1 MVGFNKN
8 SLDLYRGATNF
19 CLGLR
24 YLLRLPFT
32 HTHTHIYIYIYI
44 YIHRGGAR
52 NFGLGGPRL
61 NYLVVS
67 HNSRKT
73 QNAMYMFLCIG
84 LINVILIST

>member
-1 MVGFNKN
+1 MFGTKIFIK
-8 SLDLYRGATNF
+8 TTF
-19 CLGLR
+19 
-24 YLLRLPFT
+24 
-32 HTHTHIYIYIYI
+32 HTHTYIYIYI
-44 YIHRGGAR
+44 YRGGAR

>member
-1 MVGFNKN
+1 MF
-8 SLDLYRGATNF
+8 GAKIFIKTTF
-19 CLGLR
+19 
-24 YLLRLPFT
+24 

-44 YIHRGGAR
+44 YTGAE
-52 NFGLGGPRL
+52 LEILVWGGPRL

-73 QNAMYMFLCIG
+73 QTAMYMFLCIG

>member
-1 MVGFNKN
+1 MRGFLTKYVPDRLCI
-8 SLDLYRGATNF
+8 SSPSPSCISSGAE
-19 CLGLR
+19 LEILVW
-24 YLLRLPFT
+24 
-32 HTHTHIYIYIYI
+32 
-44 YIHRGGAR
+44 
-52 NFGLGGPRL
+52 GGPRL

>member
-32 HTHTHIYIYIYI
+32 HTYIYIYI
-44 YIHRGGAR
+44 YRGGAR

>member
-1 MVGFNKN
+1 MGLTSGLLTS
-8 SLDLYRGATNF
+8 SLGTV
-19 CLGLR
+19 
-24 YLLRLPFT
+24 T
-32 HTHTHIYIYIYI
+32 VS
-44 YIHRGGAR
+44 RGGAR